1 MSICDY
7 VGKELLGWIYYNEN
21 YSHGEYS
28 NSINRVCYV
37 YPRFILSDGEIL
49 PVNPDDFPQ
58 LGSFEVRIQGGFS
71 AEEIVDKLSHLVSIR
86 INFEPEVDTNQQN
99 NFYRMK
105 FNPSYGDESSEVWL
119 ERFKNDNF
127 IQVINSEDSL
137 ETIIENRK
145 LDYVLE
151 KIYTDCIFIK
161 ARDGICGPFT
171 YFVNDNTVELSA
183 VGEYDYNLF
192 IDEEFILNKF
202 IFKVGDR
209 AENGVFLTCKNF
221 LDENKD
227 KLKVQDFISDEML
240 IETVLSVF
248 EREENIN
255 SADVNSLKKALL
267 TSINNV
273 TYPNA
278 SQDRV
283 ERFRS
288 IIKQSE
294 MGTDFL
300 FKIATFLLKDD
311 KLKDYV
317 IRLIL
322 DNNFEEIEDRLT
334 IFIEV
339 REKISELEREKD
351 ALQDEV
357 NKLSIDAKDSREFLI
372 KENEDLAKELN
383 EQIAAKERELEER
396 REELRQIGY
405 VNDLASEKI
414 SLEESIQ
421 ENKTELEKLKTIQG
435 EVVTELKD
443 SVDEYRNIGRV
454 IAKDLRK
461 DGIDDFMS
469 TLKGLKNFEST
480 EKKEFELASFKSK
493 EDLVNYVYYMMNFE
507 FNYNISRN
515 MVANLL
521 VLFGMSYITNINGK
535 TGSGKTSMVS
545 TFARALG
552 LSEENG
558 LFIKVNIDPD
568 IRSSRDLIG
577 FYNPISGE
585 LTANNKRLLDMM
597 DKTCDADLP
606 HIVLF
611 DNANLSMPEHYMA
624 SFLEH
629 EIGSSDYLNLGGGKE
644 IQLKDNMRF
653 FTTLQKDHTSLELTS
668 RFYDKTATLEAKY
681 ESKNFYQKDL
691 DDMSPR
697 GVVQLSDILGLQA
710 KHDNISPDIENRL
723 ANISNVFR
731 RYGSPL
737 SPRSIERSRKF
748 ISSITPLLKTNINEF
763 KYLALEMAVLQF
775 ILPSRIST
783 SINKRLIDGLLQEVK
798 EMPKLEECLVAY
810 KDMYDNFIEDIS
822 VSF

>member
-37 YPRFILSDGEIL
+37 YPRFILSDGEVL
-49 PVNPDDFPQ
+49 PVNPEDFPQ

-71 AEEIVDKLSHLVSIR
+71 AEEIVDKLTHLVSIR

-151 KIYTDCIFIK
+151 KIYTDQIFIK

-171 YFVNDNTVELSA
+171 YIINDNTVELAA
-183 VGEYDYNLF
+183 VSEYDYNLF
-192 IDEEFILNKF
+192 IDEGFILNKF

-227 KLKVQDFISDEML
+227 KLKLEDFISDEML

-255 SADVNSLKKALL
+255 SADVGALKKALL

-278 SQDRV
+278 SQERV
-283 ERFRS
+283 ERFRN

-351 ALQDEV
+351 ALQAEV
-357 NKLSIDAKDSREFLI
+357 NRLSIDAKDSRDFLL

-383 EQIAAKERELEER
+383 EQIESIEKELNIRQ
-396 REELRQIGY
+396 EELTMMGY
-405 VNDLASEKI
+405 VNDLATEKE
-414 SLEESIQ
+414 SLEGKIQ
-421 ENKTELEKLKTIQG
+421 ENKAELENLKNIQS
-435 EVVTELKD
+435 EVVSELKD
-443 SVDEYRNIGRV
+443 SVDEYKNIGRV

-461 DGIDDFMS
+461 EGMDDFMS
-469 TLKGLKNFEST
+469 TLKGLKNFERT
-480 EKKEFELASFKSK
+480 EKKEFELASFNSS
-493 EDLVNYVYYMMNFE
+493 EELVNYVYYMMNFE
-507 FNYNISRN
+507 LNYNISRN

-521 VLFGMSYITNINGK
+521 VLFGMSYITNVNGS

-552 LSEENG
+552 LTEDNG
-558 LFIKVNIDPD
+558 LYIKVNIDPD
-568 IRSSRDLIG
+568 IRSTRDLIG
-577 FYNPISGE
+577 FYNPVSGE
-585 LTANNKRLLDMM
+585 LTANNKRLLEMM
-597 DKTCDADLP
+597 DKTCELNLP
-606 HIVLF
+606 HIVLL
-611 DNANLSMPEHYMA
+611 DNANLSMPEHYLS

-629 EIGSSDYLNLGGGKE
+629 EIGSKDYLNLGGGKE
-644 IQLKDNMRF
+644 IKLKDNVRF

-668 RFYDKTATLEAKY
+668 RFYDKTATVEAKY
-681 ESKNFYQKDL
+681 ESKNFYQKDM
-691 DDMSPR
+691 DGMGPK
-697 GVVQLSDILGLQA
+697 GVVKLSDILDLQS
-710 KHDNISPDIENRL
+710 KHDNLNPDLENKL
-723 ANISNVFR
+723 ANIINVFR
-731 RYGSPL
+731 RYGSAL
-737 SPRSIERSRKF
+737 SPRTIIKSRQF
-748 ISSITPLLKTNINEF
+748 ISSITPLLKTNITEF

-775 ILPSRIST
+775 MLPSRIAT
-783 SINKRLIDGLLQEVK
+783 SINKRFIDGLLQEVK
-798 EMPKLEECLVAY
+798 DMPKLEETLVAY

>member
-37 YPRFILSDGEIL
+37 YPRFILSDGEVL
-49 PVNPDDFPQ
+49 PVNPEDFPQ

-71 AEEIVDKLSHLVSIR
+71 AEEIVDKLTHLVSIR

-151 KIYTDCIFIK
+151 KIYTDQIFIK

-171 YFVNDNTVELSA
+171 YIINDNTVELAA
-183 VGEYDYNLF
+183 VSEYDYNLF
-192 IDEEFILNKF
+192 IDEDFILNKF

-209 AENGVFLTCKNF
+209 AENGVFLTCKIF

-227 KLKVQDFISDEML
+227 KLKLEDFISDEML

-255 SADVNSLKKALL
+255 SADVSTLKKALL
-267 TSINNV
+267 SSINNV

-278 SQDRV
+278 SQERV
-283 ERFRS
+283 ERFRN

-351 ALQDEV
+351 ALQAEV
-357 NKLSIDAKDSREFLI
+357 NRLSIDAKDSRDFLL

-383 EQIAAKERELEER
+383 EQIEAIEKELNIRQ
-396 REELRQIGY
+396 EELTMMGY
-405 VNDLASEKI
+405 VNDLATEKE
-414 SLEESIQ
+414 SLEGKIQ
-421 ENKTELEKLKTIQG
+421 ENKAELENLKNIQS
-435 EVVTELKD
+435 EVVSELKD
-443 SVDEYRNIGRV
+443 SVDEYKNIGRV

-461 DGIDDFMS
+461 EGMDDFMS
-469 TLKGLKNFEST
+469 TLKGLKNFERT
-480 EKKEFELASFKSK
+480 EKKEFELASFNSS
-493 EDLVNYVYYMMNFE
+493 EELVNYVYYMMNFE
-507 FNYNISRN
+507 LNYNISRN

-521 VLFGMSYITNINGK
+521 VLFGMSYIINVNGS

-552 LSEENG
+552 LTEDNG
-558 LFIKVNIDPD
+558 LYIKVNIDPD
-568 IRSSRDLIG
+568 IRSTRDLIG
-577 FYNPISGE
+577 FYNPVYGE
-585 LTANNKRLLDMM
+585 LTANNKRLLEMM
-597 DKTCDADLP
+597 DKTCELNLP
-606 HIVLF
+606 HIVLL
-611 DNANLSMPEHYMA
+611 DNANLSMPEHYLS

-629 EIGSSDYLNLGGGKE
+629 EIGSKDYLNLGGGKE

-668 RFYDKTATLEAKY
+668 RFYDKTATVEAKY
-681 ESKNFYQKDL
+681 ESKNFYQKDM
-691 DDMSPR
+691 DGMSPK
-697 GVVQLSDILGLQA
+697 GVVKLSDILDLQS
-710 KHDNISPDIENRL
+710 KHDNLNPDLENKL
-723 ANISNVFR
+723 ANIINVFR
-731 RYGSPL
+731 RYGSAL
-737 SPRSIERSRKF
+737 SPRTIIKSRQF
-748 ISSITPLLKTNINEF
+748 ISSITPLLKTNITEF

-775 ILPSRIST
+775 MLPSRIAT
-783 SINKRLIDGLLQEVK
+783 SINKRFIDGLLQEVK
-798 EMPKLEECLVAY
+798 DMPKLEETLVAY

>member
-37 YPRFILSDGEIL
+37 YPRFILSDGEVL

-71 AEEIVDKLSHLVSIR
+71 AEEIVDKLTHLVSIR

-192 IDEEFILNKF
+192 IDDEFILNKF

-209 AENGVFLTCKNF
+209 AENGVFLTFKNF

-461 DGIDDFMS
+461 EGIDDFMS

-681 ESKNFYQKDL
+681 ESKNFYQKDM
-691 DDMSPR
+691 DEMSPR

-737 SPRSIERSRKF
+737 SPRTIERSRQF

-775 ILPSRIST
+775 MLPSRIST

>member
-21 YSHGEYS
+21 YSHGEFS

-37 YPRFILSDGEIL
+37 YPRFILSDGEVL
-49 PVNPDDFPQ
+49 PVNPEDFPQ

-71 AEEIVDKLSHLVSIR
+71 AEEIVDKLTHLVSIR

-151 KIYTDCIFIK
+151 KIYTDQIFIK

-171 YFVNDNTVELSA
+171 YIINDNTVELAA
-183 VGEYDYNLF
+183 VSEYDYNLF
-192 IDEEFILNKF
+192 IDEDFILNKF

-227 KLKVQDFISDEML
+227 KLKLEDFISDEML

-255 SADVNSLKKALL
+255 SADVGALKKALL

-278 SQDRV
+278 SQERV
-283 ERFRS
+283 ERFRN

-351 ALQDEV
+351 ALQAEV
-357 NKLSIDAKDSREFLI
+357 NRLSIDAKDSRDFLL

-383 EQIAAKERELEER
+383 EQIEAIEKELNIRQ
-396 REELRQIGY
+396 EELTMMGY
-405 VNDLASEKI
+405 VNDLATEKE
-414 SLEESIQ
+414 SLEGKIQ
-421 ENKTELEKLKTIQG
+421 ENKAELESLKNIQS
-435 EVVTELKD
+435 EVVSELKD
-443 SVDEYRNIGRV
+443 SVDEYKNIGRV

-461 DGIDDFMS
+461 EGMDDFMS
-469 TLKGLKNFEST
+469 TLKGLKNFERT
-480 EKKEFELASFKSK
+480 EKKEFELASFNSS
-493 EDLVNYVYYMMNFE
+493 EELVNYVYYMMNFE
-507 FNYNISRN
+507 LNYNISRN

-521 VLFGMSYITNINGK
+521 VLFGMSYITNVNGS

-552 LSEENG
+552 LTEDNG
-558 LFIKVNIDPD
+558 LYIKVNIDPD
-568 IRSSRDLIG
+568 IRSTRDLIG
-577 FYNPISGE
+577 FYNPVSGE
-585 LTANNKRLLDMM
+585 LTANNKRLLEMM
-597 DKTCDADLP
+597 DKICELNLP
-606 HIVLF
+606 HIVLL
-611 DNANLSMPEHYMA
+611 DNANLSMPEHYLS

-629 EIGSSDYLNLGGGKE
+629 EIGSKDYLNLGGGKE
-644 IQLKDNMRF
+644 IKLKDNVRF

-668 RFYDKTATLEAKY
+668 RFYDKTATVEAKY
-681 ESKNFYQKDL
+681 ESKNFYQKDM
-691 DDMSPR
+691 DGMSPR
-697 GVVQLSDILGLQA
+697 GVVKLSDILDLQS
-710 KHDNISPDIENRL
+710 KHDNLNPDLENKL
-723 ANISNVFR
+723 ANIINVFR
-731 RYGSPL
+731 RYGSAL
-737 SPRSIERSRKF
+737 SPRTIIKSRQF
-748 ISSITPLLKTNINEF
+748 ISSITPLLKTNITEF

-775 ILPSRIST
+775 MLPSRIAT
-783 SINKRLIDGLLQEVK
+783 SINKRFIDGLLQEVK
-798 EMPKLEECLVAY
+798 DMPKLEETLVAY

>member
-37 YPRFILSDGEIL
+37 YPRFILSDGEVL
-49 PVNPDDFPQ
+49 PVNPEDFPQ

-71 AEEIVDKLSHLVSIR
+71 SEEIVDKLTHLVSIR

-151 KIYTDCIFIK
+151 KIYTDQIFIK

-171 YFVNDNTVELSA
+171 YIINDNTVELAA
-183 VGEYDYNLF
+183 VSEYDYNLF
-192 IDEEFILNKF
+192 IDEDFILNKF

-227 KLKVQDFISDEML
+227 KLKLEDFISDEML

-255 SADVNSLKKALL
+255 SADVGALKKALL

-278 SQDRV
+278 SQERV
-283 ERFRS
+283 ERFRN

-351 ALQDEV
+351 ALQAEV
-357 NKLSIDAKDSREFLI
+357 NRLSIDAKDSRDFLL

-383 EQIAAKERELEER
+383 EQIEAIEKELNIRQ
-396 REELRQIGY
+396 EELTMMGY
-405 VNDLASEKI
+405 VNDLATEKE
-414 SLEESIQ
+414 SLEGKIK
-421 ENKTELEKLKTIQG
+421 ENKAELENLKTIQS
-435 EVVTELKD
+435 EVVSELKD
-443 SVDEYRNIGRV
+443 SVDEYKNIGRV

-461 DGIDDFMS
+461 EGMDDFMS
-469 TLKGLKNFEST
+469 TLKGLKNFERT
-480 EKKEFELASFKSK
+480 EKKEFELASFNSS
-493 EDLVNYVYYMMNFE
+493 EELVNYVYYMMNFE

-521 VLFGMSYITNINGK
+521 VLFGMSYITNVNGS

-552 LSEENG
+552 LTEDNG
-558 LFIKVNIDPD
+558 LYIKVNIDPD

-577 FYNPISGE
+577 FYNPVSGE
-585 LTANNKRLLDMM
+585 LTANNKRLLEMM
-597 DKTCDADLP
+597 DKTCELNLP
-606 HIVLF
+606 HIVLL
-611 DNANLSMPEHYMA
+611 DNANLSMPEHYLS

-629 EIGSSDYLNLGGGKE
+629 EIGSKDYLNLGGGKE

-668 RFYDKTATLEAKY
+668 RFYDKTATVEAKY
-681 ESKNFYQKDL
+681 ESKNFYQKDM
-691 DDMSPR
+691 DGMGPK
-697 GVVQLSDILGLQA
+697 GVVKLSDILDIQS
-710 KHDNISPDIENRL
+710 KHDNLNPDLENKL
-723 ANISNVFR
+723 ANIINVFR

-737 SPRSIERSRKF
+737 SPRTIIKSRQF
-748 ISSITPLLKTNINEF
+748 ISSITPLLKTNITEF

-775 ILPSRIST
+775 MLPSRMAT
-783 SINKRLIDGLLQEVK
+783 SINKRFIDGLLQEVK
-798 EMPKLEECLVAY
+798 DMPKLEETLVAY

>member
-37 YPRFILSDGEIL
+37 YPRFILSDGEVL
-49 PVNPDDFPQ
+49 PVNPEDFPH

-71 AEEIVDKLSHLVSIR
+71 AEEIVDKLTHLVSIR

-151 KIYTDCIFIK
+151 KIYTDQIFIK

-171 YFVNDNTVELSA
+171 YIINDNTVELAA
-183 VGEYDYNLF
+183 VSEYDYNLF
-192 IDEEFILNKF
+192 IDEGFILNKF

-209 AENGVFLTCKNF
+209 AENGVFLTCKTF

-227 KLKVQDFISDEML
+227 KLKLEDFISDEML

-255 SADVNSLKKALL
+255 SADVGALKKALL
-267 TSINNV
+267 SSINNV

-278 SQDRV
+278 SQERV
-283 ERFRS
+283 ERFRN

-351 ALQDEV
+351 ALQAEV
-357 NKLSIDAKDSREFLI
+357 NRLSIDAKDSRDFLL

-383 EQIAAKERELEER
+383 EQIESIEKELNIRQ
-396 REELRQIGY
+396 EELTMMGY
-405 VNDLASEKI
+405 VNDLATEKE
-414 SLEESIQ
+414 SLEGKIQ
-421 ENKTELEKLKTIQG
+421 ENKAELENLKNIQS
-435 EVVTELKD
+435 EVVSELKD
-443 SVDEYRNIGRV
+443 SVDEYKNIGRV

-461 DGIDDFMS
+461 EGMDDFMS
-469 TLKGLKNFEST
+469 TLKGLKNFERT
-480 EKKEFELASFKSK
+480 EKKEFELASFNSS
-493 EDLVNYVYYMMNFE
+493 EELVNYVYYMMNFE
-507 FNYNISRN
+507 LNYNISRN

-521 VLFGMSYITNINGK
+521 VLFGMSYITNVNGS

-552 LSEENG
+552 LTEDNG
-558 LFIKVNIDPD
+558 LYIKVNIDPD

-577 FYNPISGE
+577 FYNPVSGE
-585 LTANNKRLLDMM
+585 LTANNKRLLEMM
-597 DKTCDADLP
+597 DKTCELNLP
-606 HIVLF
+606 HIVLL
-611 DNANLSMPEHYMA
+611 DNANLSMPEHYLS

-629 EIGSSDYLNLGGGKE
+629 EIGSKDYLNLGGGKE
-644 IQLKDNMRF
+644 IKLKDNVRF

-668 RFYDKTATLEAKY
+668 RFYDKTATVEAKY
-681 ESKNFYQKDL
+681 ESKNFYQKDM
-691 DDMSPR
+691 DGMGPK
-697 GVVQLSDILGLQA
+697 GVVKLSDILDLQS
-710 KHDNISPDIENRL
+710 KHDNLNPDLENKL
-723 ANISNVFR
+723 ANIINVFR

-737 SPRSIERSRKF
+737 SPRTIIKSRQF
-748 ISSITPLLKTNINEF
+748 ISSITPLLKTNITEF

-775 ILPSRIST
+775 MLPSRMAT
-783 SINKRLIDGLLQEVK
+783 SINKRFIDGLLQEVK
-798 EMPKLEECLVAY
+798 DMPKLEETLVAY